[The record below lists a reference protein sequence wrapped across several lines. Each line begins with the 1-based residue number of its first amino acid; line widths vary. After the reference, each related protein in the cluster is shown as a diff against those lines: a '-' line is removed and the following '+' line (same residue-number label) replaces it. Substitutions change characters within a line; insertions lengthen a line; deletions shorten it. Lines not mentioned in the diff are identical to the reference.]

1 MKVGKYVRLI
11 KKKGYGVWINSND
24 GEVYLATGAS
34 IYKAPG
40 LPCVS
45 GDSTIKAVLDI
56 DQKAAEK
63 ILLKEE
69 YASSVSDVIGYDL
82 SDFGAAGES
91 EAKRMKVAAVID
103 GAIYSALQYNGVEII
118 FYDQELLAPLSD
130 KLNDKDGSA
139 YISYA
144 VREHKKTGHPY
155 IVVKDGFQTLAA
167 IMPVAVLSDDY
178 ISELQDFQL
187 MCIDQLN
194 RDKARALECAR
205 RKAAEE
211 GKQATLDDL
220 KDGESNS
227 E

>member
-144 VREHKKTGHPY
+144 VREHKKTGHPF

>member
-69 YASSVSDVIGYDL
+69 YASGVSDVIGYDL

>member
-69 YASSVSDVIGYDL
+69 YANSVSDVIGYDL

-118 FYDQELLAPLSD
+118 FYDQELLAPLQD

-155 IVVKDGFQTLAA
+155 IVIKDGFQTLAA

-187 MCIDQLN
+187 MCIDQLQ

>member
-45 GDSTIKAVLDI
+45 GESTIKAVLDI

-69 YASSVSDVIGYDL
+69 HASGVADILGFDL
-82 SDFGAAGES
+82 SDFGTSQES
-91 EAKRMKVAAVID
+91 EARRMKVAAVQD

-144 VREHKKTGHPY
+144 VREHKKTGQPY
-155 IVVKDGFQTLAA
+155 IVIKDGFQTLAA

-178 ISELQDFQL
+178 IRELQDFQL
-187 MCIDQLN
+187 MCIDQLQ

-205 RKAAEE
+205 RKAAAE
-211 GKQATLDDL
+211 GKQMDIDDL

>member
-69 YASSVSDVIGYDL
+69 YANSVSNVINYDL

-118 FYDQELLAPLSD
+118 FYDQELLAPLQD

-155 IVVKDGFQTLAA
+155 IVIKDGFQTLAA

-187 MCIDQLN
+187 MCIDQLQ

-205 RKAAEE
+205 RKAAAE
-211 GKQATLDDL
+211 GKQMDIDDL
-220 KDGESNS
+220 KDGERNS

>member
-69 YASSVSDVIGYDL
+69 YANSVSDVFGYDL

-118 FYDQELLAPLSD
+118 FYDQELLAPLQD

-155 IVVKDGFQTLAA
+155 IVIKDGFQTLAA

-187 MCIDQLN
+187 MCIDQLQ

-205 RKAAEE
+205 RKAAAE
-211 GKQATLDDL
+211 GKQMDIGDL

>member
-69 YASSVSDVIGYDL
+69 YASGVSDVIGYDL

-187 MCIDQLN
+187 MCIYQLN